1 MSKMVRRLLIAVV
14 AVIVVLGLVAV
25 AGFFWVTSGLGV
37 SKRDPNA
44 DTRKEAVYLVMI
56 RDTRAGGNADLLN
69 ADASAN
75 ADVGRTD
82 AMVLAR
88 VLKDQ
93 SIDLVSIPRDT
104 LVDIPACERSDGTKT
119 EPQRTKINAAY
130 ALGAGAD
137 GSEEASEA
145 GMRCAERAV
154 TWLTGFSLGG
164 SVVLDS
170 KGVEDVVDQLGGVE
184 LCATPEQAAA
194 IPGVPEGCH
203 MVDGQTAFN
212 FSRAR
217 KGVDDGSDL
226 ARIQRQQQLLKAVI
240 QQVRGLSVPQDVPTL
255 LTMAHDLSGHM
266 LATEGVVTF
275 SNAQRMLST
284 MKHGS
289 VNTQTIP
296 VNLSSEGGNVVASEE
311 AKAYWRAFSQGT
323 PLPAS

>member
-1 MSKMVRRLLIAVV
+1 MSKMVRRLLIGVV
-14 AVIVVLGLVAV
+14 ALVVVLGLIAV

-37 SKRDPNA
+37 SKKDPNA
-44 DTRKEAVYLVMI
+44 DGRKEAVYLVMF

-69 ADASAN
+69 SSAAMN

-88 VLKDQ
+88 VLEDQ

-104 LVDIPACERSDGTKT
+104 LVDIPACERSDGSQS
-119 EPQRTKINAAY
+119 EPQHTKINAAY
-130 ALGAGAD
+130 ALGAAAD
-137 GSEEASEA
+137 NSEEASEA

-154 TWLTGFSLGG
+154 TWLSGFSLGG

-170 KGVEDVVDQLGGVE
+170 RGVEDVVNQLGGVE

-203 MVDGQTAFN
+203 MADGETAFK
-212 FSRAR
+212 FSQAR

-226 ARIQRQQQLLKAVI
+226 ARIERQQQLLKAVVN
-240 QQVRGLSVPQDVPTL
+240 QVKELSVPQDVPKL
-255 LTMAHDLSGHM
+255 LSMAHDLSGHM
-266 LATEGVVTF
+266 LASEGVVTF
-275 SNAQRMLST
+275 ANAQRMLTT
-284 MKHGS
+284 MKRGK
-289 VNTQTIP
+289 VNARTIP
-296 VNLSSEGGNVVASEE
+296 VNLSSDGNNVVVSES
-311 AKAYWRAFSQGT
+311 AKAYWRAFSEGT